1 MHLIDQTAS
10 SLGNNNV
17 HFPLHVDT
25 GKNLSDLERLARQ
38 EKMYCVSQLKNG
50 QAEARSTRPSKSPE
64 AVKSNDVKP
73 NKL

>member
-1 MHLIDQTAS
+1 MIP
-10 SLGNNNV
+10 
-17 HFPLHVDT
+17 FPMNVDT

-50 QAEARSTRPSKSPE
+50 QAGARSTKPSKSPE
-64 AVKSNDVKP
+64 AVKLNDVKP